1 MLATTAQDADTLELA
16 LNIAKEEWMAY
27 VQPCAA
33 FARAALRASHTHTSC
48 AALAHA
54 ALPLSVFGW
63 RWWRSKTKLFFK
75 LTRSPDGENDDKLRR
90 FLRLMNLRESDLPLL
105 RFWTG
110 GLSRPYR
117 TQLLQRA

>member
-1 MLATTAQDADTLELA
+1 MRRLGSRR
-16 LNIAKEEWMAY
+16 
-27 VQPCAA
+27 P
-33 FARAALRASHTHTSC
+33 ARITHAPRCPGSRRPARITHALRASHTHTSC